1 MAMERIDTGVRR
13 IVAPNP
19 SPMTGRGTNTYVLGS
34 GRVAVIDP
42 GPEDAGHLAAIAEG
56 LDPGERIV
64 AILVTH
70 AHLDHSEGAPA
81 LSRQTGAPVWA
92 FGDADA
98 GRSAAMSAFQGRLPE
113 GEGTDRA
120 FRPDR
125 LLADGEELGMGDWRV
140 RALHTPGHFGNH
152 LSFGFGDLVFSGDVV
167 MGWST
172 TLIAPPEGDL
182 NDYFRSLAR
191 LRGTGARRLLP
202 GHGAPVEAP
211 TLRIDELDAHRRLRS
226 AQILG
231 ALAGGPKDIP
241 TLRAMLYPDLAAPLH
256 PAAERNILAHLI
268 ALHAA
273 GEILGAAGTN
283 GPFALPSGA

>member
-19 SPMTGRGTNTYVLGS
+19 SPMTGRGTNTYVLGT

-42 GPEDAGHLAAIAEG
+42 GPDDAAHLTAIAEG
-56 LDPGERIV
+56 LDPGERIA

-70 AHLDHSEGAPA
+70 AHLDHSAGAPA
-81 LSRQTGAPVWA
+81 LSRLSGAPVWA
-92 FGDADA
+92 FGDAGA
-98 GRSAAMSAFQGRLPE
+98 GRSAAMAAFQGRLPE
-113 GEGTDRA
+113 GEGTDHA
-120 FRPDR
+120 FRPDHV
-125 LLADGEELGMGDWRV
+125 LGDGAELAMGDWRV

-182 NDYFRSLAR
+182 NDYFRALAR
-191 LRGTGARRLLP
+191 LRAEGARRLLP

-211 TLRIDELDAHRRLRS
+211 TRRIDELDAHRRMRS
-226 AQILG
+226 AQILE
-231 ALAGGPKDIP
+231 ALAHGPKDIP
-241 TLRAMLYPDLAAPLH
+241 ALRAALYPDLAAPLH

-268 ALHAA
+268 ALHGEGRIRAEA
-273 GEILGAAGTN
+273 GPGGL
-283 GPFALPSGA
+283 FALPSGA